1 MYLDESNDVDDPLTA
16 LGEPRAEFAVRGW
29 ALLRN
34 VILAPLAILAGLTI
48 EALIFIPKVHAHFEI
63 FSLGIFLFLLGVML
77 LVRAYR
83 SRGLRVLVFSEGI
96 LKVRH
101 DDAQAFCWDEINVL
115 WRKKTEG
122 HWERAIRGSLTL
134 IAQRGDGK
142 SISFDD
148 ALPGLKRLA
157 AILQRETLA
166 HLLPHYQAAYDAG
179 SKLDF
184 GKIGVSR
191 RGLTANGDTLLWRD
205 VQEVKWEENQVSVS
219 KKGKWGR
226 WFLGKI
232 SDIPNAHVL
241 RALVERAMREAA
253 GARAQPAAGNA
264 S

>member
-1 MYLDESNDVDDPLTA
+1 MD
-16 LGEPRAEFAVRGW
+16 
-29 ALLRN
+29 
-34 VILAPLAILAGLTI
+34 GLHPHFFKV
-48 EALIFIPKVHAHFEI
+48 ALIG
-63 FSLGIFLFLLGVML
+63 LFLFLGGVAL

-83 SRGLRVLVFSEGI
+83 SRGLRVLVFAEGV

-101 DDAQAFCWDEINVL
+101 DEAQAFCWDEINIL

-122 HWERAIRGSLTL
+122 HWERAVRGSLTL
-134 IAQRGDGK
+134 IAQRADGK

-166 HLLPHYQAAYDAG
+166 HLLPRYQATYDLG
-179 SKLDF
+179 NKLDF

-191 RGLTANGDTLLWRD
+191 RGLAANGDTLLWRD

-219 KKGKWGR
+219 KKGKWSR
-226 WFLGKI
+226 WFQGKI

-241 RALVERAMREAA
+241 RALVDRAMREAA
-253 GARAQPAAGNA
+253 GARAQPTAGNA

>member
-16 LGEPRAEFAVRGW
+16 LGKPRAEFAVRGW
-29 ALLRN
+29 ALIRN

-48 EALIFIPKVHAHFEI
+48 ETVWIVFIHRLHFHI
-63 FSLGIFLFLLGVML
+63 AALGIFLLLLGVML

-83 SRGLRVLVFSEGI
+83 SRGLRVLVFSEGV

-101 DDAQAFCWDEINVL
+101 GDAQAFCWDEIHIF

-122 HWERAIRGSLTL
+122 HWERALKGSLTL
-134 IAQRGDGK
+134 IAQRADGK

-166 HLLPHYQAAYDAG
+166 HLLPRYQATYDAG

-191 RGLTANGDTLLWRD
+191 RGLAANGDTLLWRD

-219 KKGKWGR
+219 KKGKWSR

-253 GARAQPAAGNA
+253 AARAQPAAGKP